1 MQSLA
6 SNVTNASPISDLN
19 PILLASGAT
28 LNFASVGNMPV
39 IITVIILLLLF
50 LMFVDGER
58 AIRMDNDFFTE
69 YRTTTMKPN
78 EILKSVIVPL
88 TRKVFILCIV
98 LRHASFS
105 FRVNTLCFLSIQG
118 GERMTLLL
126 STRAS
131 LFTSLM
137 T

>member
-1 MQSLA
+1 
-6 SNVTNASPISDLN
+6 
-19 PILLASGAT
+19 
-28 LNFASVGNMPV
+28 
-39 IITVIILLLLF
+39 
-50 LMFVDGER
+50 MFVDGER
-58 AIRMDNDFFTE
+58 AIRIDNDFFTG

-88 TRKVFILCIV
+88 TRKVFILCSV

-105 FRVNTLCFLSIQG
+105 FRVNTLCFLSSQG

-131 LFTSLM
+131 LFVSLM